1 MMSDRSGYRQLYWFS
16 VTGQLEKGYKI
27 EEVEQME
34 DPDIALRLS
43 ARLDCRPDDILDALC
58 LAVTAGM
65 KAQGLSTTV
74 PEVPERDARDILM
87 QMVIPA
93 RMKGLERD

>member
-1 MMSDRSGYRQLYWFS
+1 MMERTEILSEY
-16 VTGQLEKGYKI
+16 
-27 EEVEQME
+27 VEME